1 METENRLIALE
12 TKLAYLEDFVTQLQ
26 QETVENA
33 RQIERLREENRMLV
47 GRYQELAQNI
57 DIPNRR
63 PPHY

>member
-1 METENRLIALE
+1 METEDRLIALE

>member
-26 QETVENA
+26 QETMENA
-33 RQIERLREENRMLV
+33 RQIERLREENRILV